1 MRRTHQQEGPDV
13 GDLVELHEEPQSLL
27 VVAAVLAVDGEA
39 LPLQGGERSVGSGS
53 CWRTGGL
60 TVLANGMLH
69 VTVQWPSC
77 LHTPSHLRID
87 QSGNQ

>member
-39 LPLQGGERSVGSGS
+39 LPLQGGGEKRRVRIVLEDWRANSVS
-53 CWRTGGL
+53 
-60 TVLANGMLH
+60 
-69 VTVQWPSC
+69 
-77 LHTPSHLRID
+77 
-87 QSGNQ
+87 

>member
-39 LPLQGGERSVGSGS
+39 LPLQGGREASGQD
-53 CWRTGGL
+53 RAGGL
-60 TVLANGMLH
+60 AG
-69 VTVQWPSC
+69 
-77 LHTPSHLRID
+77 
-87 QSGNQ
+87 

>member
-39 LPLQGGERSVGSGS
+39 LPLQGGGREASGQD
-53 CWRTGGL
+53 RAGGL
-60 TVLANGMLH
+60 AG
-69 VTVQWPSC
+69 
-77 LHTPSHLRID
+77 
-87 QSGNQ
+87 